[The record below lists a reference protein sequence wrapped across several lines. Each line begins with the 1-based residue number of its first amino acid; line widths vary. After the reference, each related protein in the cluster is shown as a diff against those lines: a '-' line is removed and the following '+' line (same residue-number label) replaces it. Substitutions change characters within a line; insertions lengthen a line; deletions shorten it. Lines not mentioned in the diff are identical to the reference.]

1 MAPQDSSMIS
11 LEKNRQDEADV
22 VKMAELS
29 RMIENMRKQLV
40 ELVEEKGFAN
50 REVVELSQHLD
61 EYIVLFQNKMNT
73 QLK

>member
-1 MAPQDSSMIS
+1 
-11 LEKNRQDEADV
+11 
-22 VKMAELS
+22 MAELS

-40 ELVEEKGFAN
+40 ELVEQKGFAN